1 MWLIT
6 PTGFFSIV
14 CKPGDVKAG
23 TLTIRAR
30 VKSDLE
36 ALRQQCLPSLG
47 KVTENE
53 GTDYPYRAKAKRS
66 EVAKALAQMV
76 EQLDYDNFKNEVAEK
91 QGHRRAKVYHGVW
104 DVLYDLE
111 KKTASA
117 SKAAP
122 KSKKTTLTSGQ
133 KANVFG
139 GIILDEKKRILLR
152 RPRGDFDGYVWTFP
166 KGRPEPGE
174 TPELAA
180 LREVKEETGY
190 SAKVIK
196 ELSGSFEGGTSVAK
210 YFLMEPIGR
219 PSSFDSEE
227 TSEIKWATLDE
238 AAALGGMTTNKIGK
252 ARDLSVLGAVRLAL
266 KL

>member
-1 MWLIT
+1 
-6 PTGFFSIV
+6 
-14 CKPGDVKAG
+14 
-23 TLTIRAR
+23 
-30 VKSDLE
+30 
-36 ALRQQCLPSLG
+36 
-47 KVTENE
+47 
-53 GTDYPYRAKAKRS
+53 
-66 EVAKALAQMV
+66 MV

-91 QGHRRAKVYHGVW
+91 QGHHRAKVYHEVW

-122 KSKKTTLTSGQ
+122 KGKKTASTSGQ
-133 KANVFG
+133 KPNAFG
-139 GIILDEKKRILLR
+139 GIILDEKKRVLLR

-196 ELSGSFEGGTSVAK
+196 KLSGSFAGGTSVAK

-219 PSSFDSEE
+219 PTSFDSEE

-238 AAALGGMTTNKIGK
+238 AATLVGMTTNKIGK
-252 ARDLSVLGAVRLAL
+252 ARDLSVLGALRLAL